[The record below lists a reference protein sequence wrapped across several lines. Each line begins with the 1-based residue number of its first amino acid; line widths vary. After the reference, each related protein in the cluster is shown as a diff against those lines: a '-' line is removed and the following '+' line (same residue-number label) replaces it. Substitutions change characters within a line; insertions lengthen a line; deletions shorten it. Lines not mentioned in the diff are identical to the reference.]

1 MRTGRLTFK
10 RQACK
15 ELGLAPHVHL
25 KVAGVDSAEIC
36 MQTVLMYWQTH
47 LLALT
52 DPHLLIQGQLLVADL
67 VVAALLRCG
76 VGMRELASSLR
87 SCLPVGPRGC
97 LELVLLVTKLRLVE
111 LHLISVCTK
120 VGHSEIA
127 VANHAQVLLLDA
139 VEDLLLLLRA
149 GAHVVGDVRVEVVG
163 DYVRRLND

>member
-1 MRTGRLTFK
+1 MCTDRLTFK
-10 RQACK
+10 REACVQ
-15 ELGLAPHVHL
+15 LGLALHVHL
-25 KVAGVDSAEIC
+25 KVAGVDPAEVC
-36 MQTVLMYWQTH
+36 LLTVLMYGQTH

-67 VVAALLRCG
+67 VVAALLRRG

-111 LHLISVCTK
+111 LHLVSVSTK
-120 VGHSEIA
+120 VDHPEVA
-127 VANHAQVLLLDA
+127 VADHAQVLLLDA

-149 GAHVVGDVRVEVVG
+149 GAHVVGEVRVEVVG
-163 DYVRRLND
+163 DYVGRLND